1 MDSVHAVNGSAPA
14 CPDFISYTVKNAAGK
29 VISIVLAFVFSNLS
43 HQLLK
48 PLSQPRIASDIA
60 VGLVLGNIG
69 LIRHAFD
76 EQFIDILNSI
86 AEFGMICYMFVL
98 GMEMDPYV
106 IFKAPSRSAMVAYA
120 GMVPTIILACSM
132 TLLLHYY
139 QHPTIGFTFSLSTT
153 LSGSSSHI
161 LTRLITSLK
170 IGKSD
175 IGKLVIAA
183 GMHSDMI
190 SVLLVSV
197 GYLGFPT
204 AVTVNDFAANIRM
217 TLTMAA
223 ALLLQVIFTATV
235 SPIFMNWVNNEN
247 PEGKPMKG
255 SHLVLSV
262 AYMAFVCS
270 GAPIYGYSPI
280 LSAFVA
286 GVFLPSEGR
295 VSKWAVGKINYLL
308 PTIFYPVFFFW
319 MGFHADFSKF
329 EASHWET
336 WGRFLVL
343 VFITIFGKV
352 IGTVICGV
360 MLGFHQ
366 RESAELG
373 LLLAAKGHFHV
384 FLAVI
389 GILLNITSTTTSI
402 SIIIVIFLSVLPTPL
417 VVSQIIKRARKRA
430 PTQRVALEWLDPSN
444 ELRILLCIQGV
455 HNVLSTINL
464 MEISQGASDPGILVY
479 LTDMVELTD
488 QIASTLVQEG
498 MDTVT
503 VMDKDVTEMR
513 DQIST
518 AVQAYVEE
526 NGNGITL
533 RRMLALSTFNGMAKD
548 ICNLAEDL
556 MISLVI
562 LPFHKNRHAN
572 GTLDG
577 GNPGFRYVN
586 RKVLRNAPCSVG
598 ILVDRGYG
606 LVEKISK
613 SVSSFQVAVIFFG
626 GKDDREALA
635 YAGRVA
641 RHPGVKLT
649 VIRFLLDSDSVT
661 ASRRA
666 GNCRINAAEQ
676 EEEMKLDDESFA
688 QFYERHIAGGHV
700 SYSEKHVANSA
711 ETYTTLRSL
720 EGQYGLIIVGR
731 GGRVDS
737 ILTIGMNDWQQCPEL
752 GPIGDVLSGSDSS
765 HTTSV
770 LIIQQHSLKGELDGV
785 DDEFSIM

>member
-1 MDSVHAVNGSAPA
+1 MDRVRAVSGTDPD
-14 CPDFISYTVKNAAGK
+14 CPGFISYAVKNVAGK
-29 VISIVLAFVFSNLS
+29 VISIGLAFVFSNLL

-48 PLSQPRIASDIA
+48 PLSQPRIVSDIV

-69 LIRHAFD
+69 VIRQAFD
-76 EQFIDILNSI
+76 EQFIAILNST
-86 AEFGMICYMFVL
+86 FGMMCYMFVL

-106 IFKAPSRSAMVAYA
+106 ILKGPTRNALVAYA
-120 GMVPTIILACSM
+120 GMVSTSVLVCCIIPFM
-132 TLLLHYY
+132 NYY
-139 QHPTIGFTFSLSTT
+139 KHPSIGFTLSLSIS
-153 LSGSSSHI
+153 LSGSASHI

-175 IGKLVIAA
+175 IGKIVIAA
-183 GMHSDMI
+183 GVHSDMI
-190 SVLLVSV
+190 SMLLISIGYHFLQLTITVTDIAASV
-197 GYLGFPT
+197 
-204 AVTVNDFAANIRM
+204 RM
-217 TLTMAA
+217 TLIMAA
-223 ALLLQVIFTATV
+223 ALLLQILFTATV

-247 PEGKPMKG
+247 PEGKPMK
-255 SHLVLSV
+255 V
-262 AYMAFVCS
+262 
-270 GAPIYGYSPI
+270 
-280 LSAFVA
+280 
-286 GVFLPSEGR
+286 
-295 VSKWAVGKINYLL
+295 
-308 PTIFYPVFFFW
+308 
-319 MGFHADFSKF
+319 
-329 EASHWET
+329 
-336 WGRFLVL
+336 
-343 VFITIFGKV
+343 ITIFGKV
-352 IGTVICGV
+352 VGTIICGA
-360 MLGFHQ
+360 MLGFHR

-373 LLLAAKGHFHV
+373 FLITAKGHFHV
-384 FLAVI
+384 FLAVVASLL
-389 GILLNITSTTTSI
+389 GITTISTCI
-402 SIIIVIFLSVLPTPL
+402 SIIIVIFLSVVHTPT
-417 VVSQIIKRARKRA
+417 VVSKIIKRARKLA
-430 PTQRVALEWLDPSN
+430 PTQRMALQWLDPSN
-444 ELRILLCIQGV
+444 
-455 HNVLSTINL
+455 
-464 MEISQGASDPGILVY
+464 
-479 LTDMVELTD
+479 

-498 MDTVT
+498 RDTVT
-503 VMDKDVTEMR
+503 ATDKDVTQMR
-513 DQIST
+513 DQITT

-526 NGNGITL
+526 NGDGITL
-533 RRMLALSTFNGMAKD
+533 KRMLALSKFNGMAKD

-562 LPFHKNRHAN
+562 LPFHKNQYAN

-577 GNPGFRYVN
+577 GNPGFRHVN

-606 LVEKISK
+606 LVEEISRP
-613 SVSSFQVAVIFFG
+613 VRSFQVAVIFFG

-649 VIRFLLDSDSVT
+649 VIRFLLDSDSEN

-666 GNCRINAAEQ
+666 GNYRKNAAGQ
-676 EEEMKLDDESFA
+676 EEEMKLDDECFA

-700 SYSEKHVANSA
+700 SYNEKHVANSA
-711 ETYTTLRSL
+711 ETYATLRSL

-731 GGRVDS
+731 GGRVNS

>member
-1 MDSVHAVNGSAPA
+1 MDLVHAATGSTTNPN
-14 CPDFISYTVKNAAGK
+14 CTNFIAHAVENVGGK
-29 VISIVLAFVFSNLS
+29 GISIGLAFFFSNLL

-48 PLSQPRIASDIA
+48 PLSQPRIASDIV
-60 VGLVLGNIG
+60 VGLVLGNIS

-76 EQFIDILNSI
+76 EQFISTLNFI
-86 AEFGMICYMFVL
+86 AEFGMMCYMFVL

-106 IFKAPSRSAMVAYA
+106 IFKGPSRNAMVAYS
-120 GMVPTIILACSM
+120 GMLSTIVLVSSVIPFV
-132 TLLLHYY
+132 HYPK
-139 QHPTIGFTFSLSTT
+139 HPSIGFGLSLSVT

-161 LTRLITSLK
+161 LTRLMTSLK
-170 IGKSD
+170 IGR
-175 IGKLVIAA
+175 
-183 GMHSDMI
+183 I
-190 SVLLVSV
+190 SF
-197 GYLGFPT
+197 FPPT
-204 AVTVNDFAANIRM
+204 VTVTDVAARIKS
-217 TLTMAA
+217 TVTMAA
-223 ALLLQVIFTATV
+223 ALLLQIIFTVTA

-255 SHLVLSV
+255 SHLVLSI
-262 AYMAFVCS
+262 AFMAFVCS

-286 GVFLPSEGR
+286 GIFLPSEGR

-308 PTIFYPVFFFW
+308 PTIFYPVFFLW
-319 MGFHADFSKF
+319 MGLHANVRRF
-329 EASHWET
+329 EAGEWRT
-336 WGRFLVL
+336 WGRFFLL

-352 IGTVICGV
+352 IGTVICGI
-360 MLGFHQ
+360 MLGFHG

-373 LLLAAKGHFHV
+373 FLLTAKGHFHV
-384 FLAVI
+384 FLAVYAS
-389 GILLNITSTTTSI
+389 LLDITTTSTSI
-402 SIIIVIFLSVLPTPL
+402 SFIIVIFLSVVHTPI

-430 PTQRVALEWLDPSN
+430 PTQRMALQWLDPSN
-444 ELRILLCIQGV
+444 ELRILLCIHGV
-455 HNVLSTINL
+455 HNVPSTINF

-488 QIASTLVQEG
+488 QIASTLVQER

-503 VMDKDVTEMR
+503 VTDTDVTEMR

-518 AVQAYVEE
+518 TVQAFVEE
-526 NGNGITL
+526 NGDGITL
-533 RRMLALSTFNGMAKD
+533 RRMLALSTFNCMAKD

-556 MISLVI
+556 LISLII
-562 LPFHKNRHAN
+562 LPFHKNRCAN

-613 SVSSFQVAVIFFG
+613 SERTFQVAVIFFG

-649 VIRFLLDSDSVT
+649 VIRFLLDSDSET
-661 ASRRA
+661 ALRRA
-666 GNCRINAAEQ
+666 GNYRINAAEQ
-676 EEEMKLDDESFA
+676 EEEMKLDDECFA
-688 QFYERHIAGGHV
+688 QFYERQIAGGRV

-711 ETYTTLRSL
+711 ETYATLRSL

-731 GGRVDS
+731 GGRVNS

-770 LIIQQHSLKGELDGV
+770 LIIQQHSLRGELDGV